1 MNYENINLLNK
12 TSYLYPPPKT
22 SVLNNF
28 YNNNKVNTIETNNSN
43 YKFVKYKN
51 SKNNNFIQVKNENKY
66 AYSMI
71 WKGIHYV
78 SNFLNALPGEEH
90 ETENAYIIFI
100 KCISELLPN
109 EEYSRHMKE
118 FINKYSLN
126 NLRTT
131 KEKFKWSY
139 KLHSY
144 VNFMKFI
151 KNIKHYISNFSKKDV
166 ETILNNFCISLEMDK
181 KQIDICTSYINNKIK
196 SIVNSNELND
206 ELEDYVFI
214 ENISYEK
221 ALSIYTISDT
231 NIITKNDW
239 GPSIWMMIHFFAA
252 NINKEKLSYYN
263 EFIKTLTYVIP
274 CEECRKHLRQNLK
287 IIPLNINNNTSNTS
301 LFEWSCKIHNLVNSQ
316 LKKPV
321 YNFCKSLIYKYLDN
335 HNSTYEYI

>member
-12 TSYLYPPPKT
+12 ISYLHPPPKT

-28 YNNNKVNTIETNNSN
+28 YNINKVNTIETNNNN

-51 SKNNNFIQVKNENKY
+51 SKNNNFIKMKNENKY

-78 SNFLNALPGEEH
+78 SNFLNSLPNEIQ
-90 ETENAYIIFI
+90 ETENSYILFI
-100 KCISELLPN
+100 KCISELIPN

-118 FINKYSLN
+118 FINKYPLN
-126 NLRTT
+126 NLKTT
-131 KEKFKWSY
+131 NDKFKWSY

-151 KNIKHYISNFSKKDV
+151 KNIKQYILNFSKKDV

-196 SIVNSNELND
+196 SLVFTNETND
-206 ELEDYVFI
+206 ELEDYIFV

-239 GPSIWMMIHFFAA
+239 GPAIWIMIHFFAA
-252 NINKEKLSYYN
+252 NIKKEKLVYYN

-287 IIPLNINNNTSNTS
+287 MIPLNINNNTTNLT

-316 LKKPV
+316 LKKPT
-321 YNFCKSLIYKYLDN
+321 YNFCNSLFYKYLDN
-335 HNSTYEYI
+335 YNSTYEYI

>member
-1 MNYENINLLNK
+1 MNYENINFLNK
-12 TSYLYPPPKT
+12 ISYLHPPPKT

-28 YNNNKVNTIETNNSN
+28 YNINKVNTIENNNNN

-51 SKNNNFIQVKNENKY
+51 SKNNNFIKMKNENKY

-78 SNFLNALPGEEH
+78 SNFLNSLPNERQ
-90 ETENAYIIFI
+90 ETENAYILFI
-100 KCISELLPN
+100 KCISELIPN

-118 FINKYSLN
+118 FINKYPLN
-126 NLRTT
+126 NLKTT
-131 KEKFKWSY
+131 NDKFKWSY

-151 KNIKHYISNFSKKDV
+151 KNIKQYILNFSKKDV

-196 SIVNSNELND
+196 SLVFNNETND
-206 ELEDYVFI
+206 ELEDYIFV

-239 GPSIWMMIHFFAA
+239 GPAIWIMIHFFAA
-252 NINKEKLSYYN
+252 NIKKEKLVYYN

-287 IIPLNINNNTSNTS
+287 MIPLNINNNNTNLT

-316 LKKPV
+316 LKKPT
-321 YNFCKSLIYKYLDN
+321 YNFCNSLFYKYLDN
-335 HNSTYEYI
+335 YNSNYEYI